1 MCVFLILSVIVAA
14 KHLSKVDW
22 DRKTF
27 VASAGVVEKLKTC
40 IVWIGFQHDLLLVRD
55 VFAL

>member
-1 MCVFLILSVIVAA
+1 MCVFLIFSVIVAA
-14 KHLSKVDW
+14 KHLSVVDW
-22 DRKTF
+22 DSETL

-40 IVWIGFQHDLLLVRD
+40 IIWIGFQHDLLLVRD